1 MTTPRLSKPPLP
13 TIAFSI
19 DSLKLGG
26 AERVLLRWA
35 SWCRDAGW
43 RVVVITRHGPERDAY
58 PLPSEVLRCQEP
70 RLPEPLERL
79 GWWAFPARL
88 LALRSV
94 LRRYSVSVVV
104 GVTVLPAIK
113 VLLAS
118 RGLKLRC
125 LASERNYPPAK
136 PPALPWR
143 WLRRLSYPWADLHLV
158 QTKTTAAWL
167 QSHCGV
173 KRQLLMPNPVVWPLP
188 KHEPVLAPGAFV
200 PCGVPMLLAAGTK
213 AAQKGF
219 DRLMPVFA
227 ELALRWPRLHL
238 VLLGLSDQ
246 SYQGCNQQSWCRELL
261 GHNAEIQNRLLM
273 PGPVGNMADWY
284 ERADLFLL
292 PSRYEGFPNVLL
304 EALAAG
310 CPCIASDC
318 CTGPADLIIDG
329 QNGRLLPA
337 DASTQRWVEEIDAL
351 LKNPSQGRRLAESAV
366 SVRDR
371 FSEARL
377 RSDFLGALE
386 GLLHG

>member
-70 RLPEPLERL
+70 PLPEPLERL

-188 KHEPVLAPGAFV
+188 KHEPVLAPDAFV

-227 ELALRWPRLHL
+227 ELALRWPRHQQP
-238 VLLGLSDQ
+238 VLDLSIVAQQFTAPALLITALIGLITQ
-246 SYQGCNQQSWCRELL
+246 TKQHQMQ
-261 GHNAEIQNRLLM
+261 
-273 PGPVGNMADWY
+273 PGP
-284 ERADLFLL
+284 
-292 PSRYEGFPNVLL
+292 
-304 EALAAG
+304 
-310 CPCIASDC
+310 
-318 CTGPADLIIDG
+318 
-329 QNGRLLPA
+329 
-337 DASTQRWVEEIDAL
+337 
-351 LKNPSQGRRLAESAV
+351 RRLR
-366 SVRDR
+366 RD
-371 FSEARL
+371 SI
-377 RSDFLGALE
+377 G
-386 GLLHG
+386 